1 MRIPTST
8 TAWNEL
14 RPFLPARTWLRM
26 VGVGFT
32 SFLGG
37 LSESAILVIVTLT
50 ADSLIRQVND
60 ITIGP
65 ITMTR
70 TQAVGVAVG
79 LVVLRVC
86 MTTTSA
92 WIASRFAA
100 SVMHTAQQSILSSY
114 LHTSHVGRSAKQ
126 VGDLTAIAVNHGR
139 FTGDM
144 ANGYTMVATGI
155 CGLIAFGGTSI
166 AVSPLATLAIAVLGG
181 IMLACLR
188 PLRSRSK
195 RAADEF
201 ASSSREL
208 STTLTEVETLHR
220 EIEVFHAADRVE
232 EELTEQID
240 DSSSKYRRIR
250 FLSSTVPQLFQA
262 AMLGAAVLSLLLVVN
277 NPESVDLA
285 AIGAVVLLL
294 VRSMSAA
301 QQLVMANQ
309 RVIEFSAYT
318 TTLRRSMEEF
328 DEARS
333 GFGTESPATLMPVKL
348 AAVEFTYD
356 GDQLV
361 LKGLDV
367 ALNRG
372 DLIGVVGPSGAGKST
387 LVELLL
393 RLREP
398 TGGSL
403 TSGGVATHEI
413 APEQFARKVA
423 FVPQHPTLI
432 TGTVADNV
440 SFFRDVPE
448 ERIRA
453 ALELAHLAD
462 EIDTLPDG
470 IHTKLGAD
478 DRALSGGQRQRLTI
492 ARALAGDPEIIVL
505 DEPTSALDAI
515 SEEAIRR
522 ALDELR
528 NDRVVIVVAHRYSTL
543 RSCSR
548 ILVLRDGHIEID
560 AGPDEVAKQS
570 DFFQAMVGDDAG

>member
-1 MRIPTST
+1 
-8 TAWNEL
+8 
-14 RPFLPARTWLRM
+14 
-26 VGVGFT
+26 
-32 SFLGG
+32 
-37 LSESAILVIVTLT
+37 
-50 ADSLIRQVND
+50 
-60 ITIGP
+60 
-65 ITMTR
+65 
-70 TQAVGVAVG
+70 
-79 LVVLRVC
+79 
-86 MTTTSA
+86 
-92 WIASRFAA
+92 
-100 SVMHTAQQSILSSY
+100 
-114 LHTSHVGRSAKQ
+114 
-126 VGDLTAIAVNHGR
+126 
-139 FTGDM
+139 
-144 ANGYTMVATGI
+144 
-155 CGLIAFGGTSI
+155 
-166 AVSPLATLAIAVLGG
+166 
-181 IMLACLR
+181 
-188 PLRSRSK
+188 
-195 RAADEF
+195 
-201 ASSSREL
+201 
-208 STTLTEVETLHR
+208 
-220 EIEVFHAADRVE
+220 
-232 EELTEQID
+232 
-240 DSSSKYRRIR
+240 
-250 FLSSTVPQLFQA
+250 
-262 AMLGAAVLSLLLVVN
+262 
-277 NPESVDLA
+277 
-285 AIGAVVLLL
+285 
-294 VRSMSAA
+294 
-301 QQLVMANQ
+301 
-309 RVIEFSAYT
+309 
-318 TTLRRSMEEF
+318 MEEF